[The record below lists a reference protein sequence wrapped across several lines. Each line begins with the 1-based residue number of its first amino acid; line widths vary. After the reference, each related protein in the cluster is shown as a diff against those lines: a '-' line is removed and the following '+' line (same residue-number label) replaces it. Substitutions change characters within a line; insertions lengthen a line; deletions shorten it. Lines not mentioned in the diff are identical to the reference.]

1 MSNGDSNGPQS
12 SIKAYDR
19 KHPWAQVVLSPDTIA
34 PYRVPFPLS
43 RQFHQICATVLAQT
57 LAGEDVATPLRY
69 GALCCV
75 CDFPGITQTRL
86 AELLGAD
93 RTNVSQIVDELETKG
108 LIRRLADPDD
118 RRAHRLRSTQWG
130 ESLRD
135 RLISPVIAAQAR
147 IFAPLASH
155 ERQLLV
161 DLLTRVIEAN
171 EEYARPGAGRRPPR
185 KTHRPEKRS
194 RGAKTSVAESGRVP
208 AAMDGAEAANTEEG

>member
-1 MSNGDSNGPQS
+1 MSNRNSNGPQS
-12 SIKAYDR
+12 SIKTYVR

-43 RQFHQICATVLAQT
+43 RQFHQICATVLAET
-57 LAGEDVATPLRY
+57 LAGEDVAAPLRY
-69 GALCCV
+69 GALTCV

-86 AELLGAD
+86 GELLGAD

-118 RRAHRLRSTQWG
+118 RRAHRLRSTQRG
-130 ESLRD
+130 TSLRE
-135 RLISPVIAAQAR
+135 RLVGPIDDAQAR
-147 IFAPLASH
+147 ILEPLAAH

-161 DLLTRVIEAN
+161 DLLARVVEAN

-185 KTHRPEKRS
+185 KTPRPERPS
-194 RGAKTSVAESGRVP
+194 RGAKASVAKSGRVP
-208 AAMDGAEAANTEEG
+208 AAMARAKAANQEG

>member
-1 MSNGDSNGPQS
+1 MANRNSNGPPS

-19 KHPWAQVVLSPDTIA
+19 KHPWAQVVLSADTIA

-43 RQFHQICATVLAQT
+43 RQFHQICATVLAET
-57 LAGEDVATPLRY
+57 LAGEDVAAPLRY

-75 CDFPGITQTRL
+75 CDFPGISQTRL

-118 RRAHRLRSTQWG
+118 RRAHKLRSTQRG
-130 ESLRD
+130 TSLRE
-135 RLISPVIAAQAR
+135 RLISPVTAAQAR
-147 IFAPLASH
+147 ILAPLASH

-161 DLLTRVIEAN
+161 DLLARVVEAN

-185 KTHRPEKRS
+185 KMHRPEKRS
-194 RGAKTSVAESGRVP
+194 RGAKASAAQSGRVP
-208 AAMDGAEAANTEEG
+208 AAMDRAKAANPEE

>member
-1 MSNGDSNGPQS
+1 MANGDSNGPKS

-19 KHPWAQVVLSPDTIA
+19 KHPWAQVVLSPGTIA

-43 RQFHQICATVLAQT
+43 RQFHQICATVLAET
-57 LAGEDVATPLRY
+57 LAGENVAAPLRY
-69 GALCCV
+69 GGLCCV

-108 LIRRLADPDD
+108 LIRRVADPDD
-118 RRAHRLRSTQWG
+118 RRAHRLRATQRG

-135 RLISPVIAAQAR
+135 RLISPVVAAQAR
-147 IFAPLASH
+147 ILEPLASH
-155 ERQLLV
+155 ERQLLI
-161 DLLTRVIEAN
+161 DLLTRVVEAN

-185 KTHRPEKRS
+185 KTPRAEKRS
-194 RGAKTSVAESGRVP
+194 RGAKASVAESGRVP
-208 AAMDGAEAANTEEG
+208 AAMGRVEPANPEG

>member
-1 MSNGDSNGPQS
+1 MANRNSNGPQS

-19 KHPWAQVVLSPDTIA
+19 KHPWAQVVLSKDTIA

-43 RQFHQICATVLAQT
+43 RQFHQICATVLAET
-57 LAGEDVATPLRY
+57 LAGEDVAAPLRY

-75 CDFPGITQTRL
+75 CDFPGISQTRL

-118 RRAHRLRSTQWG
+118 RRAHKLRSTQRG
-130 ESLRD
+130 TSLRE
-135 RLISPVIAAQAR
+135 RLISPVTAAQAR
-147 IFAPLASH
+147 ILAPLASH

-161 DLLTRVIEAN
+161 DLLARVVEAN

-194 RGAKTSVAESGRVP
+194 RGAKASIAKSGRAP
-208 AAMDGAEAANTEEG
+208 AAIDRAAAANPEG